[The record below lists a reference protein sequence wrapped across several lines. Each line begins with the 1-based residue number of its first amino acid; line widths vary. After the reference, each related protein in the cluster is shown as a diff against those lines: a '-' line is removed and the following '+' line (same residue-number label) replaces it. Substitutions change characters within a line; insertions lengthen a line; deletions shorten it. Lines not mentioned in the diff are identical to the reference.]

1 MARSDDKWVCWYGC
15 HVTEGA
21 YKMAWIFTIV
31 NILGALIIV
40 LSFISNGLNAKII
53 FYAVNGLVSV
63 LSWLLI
69 SFGHICG
76 IRSHRM
82 YLPFLFLFAIST
94 VYVFFEI
101 LYFVLQRIL
110 MFKSPDSIYVMFG
123 LSLKEY
129 ERLVGRGHGYADIRG
144 YIRIRADNGYGF
156 LDRHGYGRMTDMKNP
171 LIRIYPLYIRGYG
184 ILAGHGYGRIT
195 DYEILRTDGYGYETS
210 YPCPRLHITQ

>member
-1 MARSDDKWVCWYGC
+1 MARSDDKWMYCCGC

-31 NILGALIIV
+31 NIFGGLITV
-40 LSFISNGLNAKII
+40 LSFISTGLNAKII

-69 SFGHICG
+69 SFGHFCG

-82 YLPFLFLFAIST
+82 YLPFLSLFAIST

-101 LYFVLQRIL
+101 LFFVLQRIL

-129 ERLVGRGHGYADIRG
+129 ENIIVGYTTVEFALFVLLMIALLAFWCWV
-144 YIRIRADNGYGF
+144 YSIVFRAYKFTKEFGGDGTLNEPKMPYG
-156 LDRHGYGRMTDMKNP
+156 K
-171 LIRIYPLYIRGYG
+171 
-184 ILAGHGYGRIT
+184 IT
-195 DYEILRTDGYGYETS
+195 KY
-210 YPCPRLHITQ
+210 